1 METRSSPRNG
11 NVQMEEARSDKR
23 RSFTGREW
31 VNPVQDYRDAALQD
45 LCGRLNI
52 SPALGRILAFRNL
65 MDAEDALRFLNPGE
79 AQLHAPES
87 MLGMSEAVAR
97 LARAIDQYE
106 KILIFGDYD
115 VDGTASTAILFSY
128 LKRLGARVAYYIP
141 HRILDGY
148 GFSPTAVKEFEAWG
162 ADLVVTTDFGS
173 TDMAGPRLLREIGAD
188 LIITDHH
195 RLGPEKPAAV
205 ALVNPQQPGCPYPFK
220 GLSATGVAY
229 KVACALDRHL
239 TDTGYWERHG
249 MCHTSPAYYLDLV
262 ALATVADMSPLLGE
276 NRALV
281 KLGLDAINTQ
291 PRPGLAGLIRECHV
305 RGPVTPSVI
314 SFKLA
319 PKINALGRIG
329 DPRMGVQLLL
339 SRSYMEARRIGR
351 YLVELNRQRQVIER
365 EVLISATVQADAM
378 QDRPA
383 LVLVGGDWHPG
394 VIGSIASRMAF
405 QTGKPT
411 IVLTL
416 SRQPQVLGS
425 ARGGDGFNI
434 LRALEACAP
443 LLSRFGGHPGAAGL
457 ALDPAHLNEFTER
470 FMQATR
476 EAQAE
481 SHAPD
486 SQPLAIEAW
495 IDPETLTH
503 AFVEEVSRL
512 SPFGYC
518 NPEPVLAVR
527 GVILGNPTVFNERH
541 LRFTLMCPNGHQL
554 DAFAWEHS
562 EWSFDGGARYD
573 IAFMPQLY
581 GSGPSRAQVKV
592 LDAKSSE

>member
-1 METRSSPRNG
+1 MEPPRI
-11 NVQMEEARSDKR
+11 DKR
-23 RSFTGREW
+23 RSFSGREW
-31 VNPVQDYRDAALQD
+31 VDPVQDYRDGALQA
-45 LCGRLNI
+45 LCDRLNI
-52 SPALGRILAFRNL
+52 SQGLGRILASRNL
-65 MDAEDALRFLNPGE
+65 MDAEVALRFLNPCE
-79 AQLHAPES
+79 EQFHAPEL
-87 MLGMSEAVAR
+87 MLGMREAVLR
-97 LARAIDQYE
+97 LARAIDRYE

-115 VDGTASTAILFSY
+115 VDGTCSAAILFSY

-141 HRILDGY
+141 HRITDGY
-148 GFSPTAVKEFEAWG
+148 GFSPGALREFEAWG

-173 TDMAGPRLLREIGAD
+173 TELAGPRLLREIGAD
-188 LIITDHH
+188 LIVTDHH
-195 RLGPEKPAAV
+195 QLGPVKPAAV

-220 GLSATGVAY
+220 GLSAAGVAY
-229 KVACALDRHL
+229 KVACALDHHL
-239 TDTGYWERHG
+239 TETGFWERHG
-249 MCHTSPAYYLDLV
+249 TCHTSPAYYLDLV

-281 KLGLDAINTQ
+281 KLGLDAMNTQ

-339 SRSYMEARRIGR
+339 SRSYMEARRMAR

-365 EVLISATVQADAM
+365 EVLLSATVQADAM
-378 QDRPA
+378 GDQPA

-405 QTGKPT
+405 RTGKPT

-425 ARGGDGFNI
+425 ARGGAGFNI
-434 LRALEACAP
+434 LAALEACAP

-457 ALDPAHLNEFTER
+457 ALDPANLNEFTQR
-470 FMQATR
+470 FQVATR
-476 EAQAE
+476 AALGEPQD
-481 SHAPD
+481 PN

-495 IDPETLTH
+495 IDLETLTH

-541 LRFTLMCPNGHQL
+541 LRFSLICPNGHQF

-562 EWSFDGGARYD
+562 EWSFNGSARYD

-581 GSGPSRAQVKV
+581 GAGPSRAQVKV
-592 LDAKSSE
+592 LDAKSSD